1 MKNLKVAAA
10 VILHD
15 QKIYAAE
22 RGYGSHMGW
31 EFPGGKIREGETSRE
46 ALIRE
51 IREEL
56 SAEIDPYELL
66 MVLEHDYDDF
76 HLSMDVF
83 LCHSKESSY
92 ILHEHRQARWLTLE
106 ELDDVAWLAA
116 DRKIIPVLK
125 QRLSAADKNSE
136 RRNDR

>member
-1 MKNLKVAAA
+1 MKTLKVAAA
-10 VILHD
+10 VIIHD
-15 QKIYAAE
+15 GKIYAAE

-31 EFPGGKIREGETSRE
+31 EFPGGKIKEGETSRE

-66 MVLEHDYDDF
+66 MRLEHDYDDF

-83 LCHSKESSY
+83 LCHSLQGSY
-92 ILHEHRQARWLTLE
+92 ILHEHRQARWLREE

-125 QRLSAADKNSE
+125 QRLSATENKCE
-136 RRNDR
+136 RRSDL